1 MLLDPVSP
9 ERRALLRGLA
19 IFAMAL
25 VAGGV
30 MWAPAFYESEHS
42 GWGDWQQ
49 MHHWA
54 EVGVVAARRWGEI
67 AYWNPHHCG
76 GVPQWG
82 QPQAQSYSPIWML
95 IHLPFGTHLGH
106 KLWIL
111 FHHVIGWAGFYLLAR
126 KLEKLSRTGAFLA
139 ATIWTTC
146 GFSAWHYA
154 GGHATFLAFE
164 WYPFLLLAWRKA
176 DEDVRFTVAVAAIMA
191 EMLLEGAHYAF
202 PYAAVFLGF
211 DTVARTLRGKRREIL
226 RMIRT
231 GAISVVLTLMMG
243 AVRWVPIMLAMS
255 RYPRPIEDT
264 DTLTF
269 DELIVMWTAREH
281 DWMWRPHPWVWP
293 EYGTYVGYA
302 VLALV
307 VIGIVLSLEERR
319 VLIVAGALFFMAF
332 TMGYHGDLWPSTI
345 LHSLPFFSNLHLPS
359 RWQVLCTF
367 YMSLL
372 AGLAMSRFEVFV
384 STRRMHKD
392 AAWVRPILPWIVA
405 LAIVA
410 DIYVVAITITNRW
423 DGAPVGFMAAE
434 TPHLTASRRYHE
446 EYANYPA
453 RNIGTTECYDA
464 VPWPKS
470 QTLWTGQV
478 PQVRFSE
485 LPAPAE
491 GEGAGEDARA
501 NIRTGDTLHGY
512 DRTNHTVT
520 IDVEMASPGIA
531 IVNQNY
537 ESQWHASGGEMA
549 PSEGRLAVRLP
560 AGRHRVVFRFEPD
573 DMPYSGLTSLAGLFA
588 GILILV
594 LFRPRTLDRS
604 PSPAPKSS

>member
-9 ERRALLRGLA
+9 RRRALERGLA

-30 MWAPAFYESEHS
+30 MWAPAFYEVDHS

-54 EVGVVAARRWGEI
+54 EVGVVSMRRWGEFPF
-67 AYWNPHHCG
+67 WNPHHCG
-76 GVPQWG
+76 GVPHWG
-82 QPQAQSYSPIWML
+82 QPQAQNFSPIWML
-95 IHLPFGTHLGH
+95 LHLPFGTHLGH

-111 FHHVIGWAGFYLLAR
+111 FHHVIGFAGLYLAAR
-126 KLEKLSRTGAFLA
+126 KLEKLSRAGAFLA

-164 WYPFLLLAWRKA
+164 WYPFLLLAWRRA
-176 DEDVRFTVAVAAIMA
+176 DDDVRYTVAVAAIMT

-211 DTVARTLRGKRREIL
+211 DSAARILRGKKREIGPL
-226 RMIRT
+226 VRT
-231 GAISVVLTLMMG
+231 GLVSALLTLAMG
-243 AVRWVPIMLAMS
+243 AIRWVPIMLAMS

-269 DELIVMWTAREH
+269 EEVVVMWTARDH
-281 DWMWRPHPWVWP
+281 DWVWRPHPWVWA
-293 EYGTYVGYA
+293 EYGTYVGWGA
-302 VLALV
+302 LALV
-307 VIGIVLSLEERR
+307 ALGIALSLRERR
-319 VLIVAGALFFMAF
+319 VILVAGALFFLAF
-332 TMGYHGDLWPSTI
+332 TMGYHGPFWPSSV
-345 LHSLPFFSNLHLPS
+345 LHSMPFFSNLHLPS

-372 AGLAMSRFEVFV
+372 AGLALSRFEVWI
-384 STRRMHKD
+384 STRRLHRNSEWTKPL
-392 AAWVRPILPWIVA
+392 WPWLVA
-405 LAIVA
+405 LAVA
-410 DIYVVAITITNRW
+410 VDIYVVALGITNRW
-423 DGAPVGFMAAE
+423 DGAPVGFMAPE

-446 EYANYPA
+446 EYANYPS
-453 RNIGTTECYDA
+453 RNISTTECYDA

-470 QTLWTGQV
+470 TRLWTGQV
-478 PQVRFSE
+478 PQVRF
-485 LPAPAE
+485 AT
-491 GEGAGEDARA
+491 EDGTTMRA
-501 NIRTGDTLHGY
+501 GDTLHAY

-520 IDVEMASPGIA
+520 IDVEMHAPGVA

-537 ESQWHASGGEMA
+537 ESQWHASTGELA

-573 DMPYSGLTSLAGLFA
+573 DLPYSGYTSLAGLFA

-594 LFRPRTLDRS
+594 LARPKSARATRATKT
-604 PSPAPKSS
+604 SPAPAT